1 MFVLTHKKG
10 ITAYGGK
17 CYDLSLTADKVV
29 EKPSAKDPY
38 RKVTIYAPDEELLQ
52 HLYEAGT
59 GFVEVKTKIAK
70 PIEEPVET
78 EEQTKT
84 KKTKD
89 VDNNRN
95 IQPGR

>member
-59 GFVEVKTKIAK
+59 GFVSIKTKIAE
-70 PIEEPVET
+70 PIET
-78 EEQTKT
+78 EQQTK
-84 KKTKD
+84 KIKN
-89 VDNNRN
+89 VNNNRN
-95 IQPGR
+95 IHPSR